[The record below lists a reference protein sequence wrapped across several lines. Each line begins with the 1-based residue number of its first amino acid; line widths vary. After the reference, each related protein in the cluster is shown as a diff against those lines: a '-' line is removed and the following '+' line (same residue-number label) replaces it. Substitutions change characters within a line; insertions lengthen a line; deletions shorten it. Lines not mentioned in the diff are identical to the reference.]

1 MVAHGRFTASSYLV
15 RRKIL
20 KLAGGAFHVY
30 DTGGTVVAFSE
41 QKAFK
46 LKEDIRVFTDESKT
60 TELLSI
66 QARQIMDFSAAYDVT
81 DSSTGGEKIGALR
94 RMGGRSL
101 LRDEWQILDANDAQ
115 IGTLIEDSMG
125 LALIR
130 RFLSGLV
137 PQRYDVFFPNAEG
150 TKVANMDQNFNP
162 FVYKLAVDF
171 SMDSGGVFDR
181 RLGIA
186 AAILLAAIEGRQS

>member
-1 MVAHGRFTASSYLV
+1 MAANGRFTASSYLV
-15 RRKIL
+15 RRKVL

-30 DTGGTVVAFSE
+30 DAAGTVVAYSQ
-41 QKAFK
+41 QKAFR

-81 DSSTGGEKIGALR
+81 DPSVGGEKVGALR
-94 RMGGRSL
+94 RMGGRSI
-101 LRDEWQILDANDAQ
+101 LRDEWQILDANDMQ

-125 LALIR
+125 LALLR
-130 RFLSGLV
+130 RFLTGLV

-171 SMDSGGVFDR
+171 SMDTGGVFDR

-186 AAILLAAIEGRQS
+186 AAILLAAIEGRQN